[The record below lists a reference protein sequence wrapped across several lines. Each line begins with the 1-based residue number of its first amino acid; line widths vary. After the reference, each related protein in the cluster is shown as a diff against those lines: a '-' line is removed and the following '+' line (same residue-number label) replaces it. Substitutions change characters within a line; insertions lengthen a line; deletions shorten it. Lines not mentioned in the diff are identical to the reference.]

1 MVVGRSR
8 SVVVCVFGGG
18 MGAEKGGGEW
28 EGGREEGGEGG
39 GGDVEVGRRE
49 D

>member
-28 EGGREEGGEGG
+28 EGGKEEKIHEEREFNLHQ
-39 GGDVEVGRRE
+39 
-49 D
+49 